1 MPELCETTRRAT
13 IARLNDHLRFT
24 GEDGWILLSRGIA
37 ALPIAAKDAVIRA
50 VRLFEDFT
58 PDNDPHEEHDCA
70 ALTIGHRRII
80 WKIDYYPRD
89 RARQDD
95 PDPANPAT
103 TKRVMTIMLAEEY

>member
-1 MPELCETTRRAT
+1 MLEQTRRAT
-13 IARLNDHLRFT
+13 IARLNDHLRST
-24 GEDGWILLSRGIA
+24 GEDGWILLSRGVA
-37 ALPIAAKDAVIRA
+37 ALSIATKDQVIRA

-70 ALTIGHRRII
+70 ALSVCGHGII

-89 RARQDD
+89 RSAADA
-95 PDPANPAT
+95 DPANPAT